1 MKYDICH
8 VYPITSGTA
17 GTYIDEIFKSL
28 NDEFKQEVFVNYYY
42 PYNYGKK
49 YFYNLNSATL

>member
-17 GTYIDEIFKSL
+17 GTYIDEIYKSL
-28 NDEFKQEVFVNYYY
+28 NDDLNRKFLLITITLMIM
-42 PYNYGKK
+42 GKSI
-49 YFYNLNSATL
+49 FINFQI